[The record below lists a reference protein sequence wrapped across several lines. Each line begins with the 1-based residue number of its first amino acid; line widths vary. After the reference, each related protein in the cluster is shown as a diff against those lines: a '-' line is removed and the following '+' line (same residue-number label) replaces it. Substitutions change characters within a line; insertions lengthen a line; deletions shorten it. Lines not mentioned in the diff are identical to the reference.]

1 MKRLIAGFCGVVSL
15 LAFGVIAYFWIAAF
29 PMAIELMQGTPFYL
43 QHAGHQFE
51 VSHWIVLVVL
61 TICPLVFIVLGVL
74 LLRRAFRRHES
85 VA

>member
-1 MKRLIAGFCGVVSL
+1 
-15 LAFGVIAYFWIAAF
+15 
-29 PMAIELMQGTPFYL
+29 MAMELMQGAPFYL

-61 TICPLVFIVLGVL
+61 TICPLVFAVLGLL
-74 LLRRAFRRHES
+74 LLRTAFRRRES